1 MTMSPCDREQVFW
14 WSPPPPTSR
23 WRFLRRAVQENAG
36 DLLGPCLVD
45 RLLRERGLAIRDIRR
60 PRLFSIGSVLHF
72 ARDGDTVWG
81 SGINGKQPLSEL
93 RFSQLDVRA
102 VRGPL
107 TAVLLRERGVHV
119 QGDVYGDPGI
129 LTARYWP
136 RTPSGRAGP
145 VYVPHMREQV
155 GREVRRRARVV
166 SPLQSLEGF
175 IDGIS
180 EASIVYA
187 TSLHGIIIAESY
199 GIPAVLIRN
208 RSGETSFKYDDYYQ
222 GTGRFGMPVFDSL
235 EAAATY
241 QPAVPDLRALQ
252 ERLLAAFPFD
262 LWAAPARGAAGVGTT
277 ARETAGAGA

>member
-1 MTMSPCDREQVFW
+1 MTTSPCDREQVFW
-14 WSPPPPTSR
+14 WSPPPPPASR
-23 WRFLRRAVQENAG
+23 WRFLRRAAPENAG
-36 DLLGPCLVD
+36 DLLGPCLVE
-45 RLLRERGLAIRDIRR
+45 RILRERGLAIRDIRR

-93 RFSQLDVRA
+93 CFWRLDVRA

-107 TAVLLRERGVHV
+107 TAVLLRERGVYV
-119 QGDVYGDPGI
+119 EGDVYGDPGI

-136 RTPSGRAGP
+136 RMPSGRGGP

-155 GREVRRRARVV
+155 DREVRRRARVV

-180 EASIVYA
+180 EASIVYS

-208 RSGETSFKYDDYYQ
+208 RSGETRFKYDDYYQ
-222 GTGRFGMPVFDSL
+222 GTGRFDMPVFDSL
-235 EAAATY
+235 EDVGAYT
-241 QPAVPDLRALQ
+241 PAVPDLRALQ
-252 ERLLAAFPFD
+252 ARLLAAFPLD
-262 LWAAPARGAAGVGTT
+262 LWTPPAR
-277 ARETAGAGA
+277 